1 MSIRTDDGSAPAP
14 ERATPRHATEEAL
27 PLAGELREGAAGAA
41 RGAGSAVLLT
51 AVVTAGAPGW
61 ASYTVKPGDTLWQ
74 IARQHHTSVSALVKA
89 NGLRADG
96 SLVVAGTTLRIPPAA
111 GATGGAPAKQSPQ
124 KPTVRTAPVLHTVVA
139 GDTLWDLARAHRT
152 TVKVLRETNHL
163 RSDVLQL
170 GTVLRVGTRT
180 VTAAKPTS
188 KPAAK
193 PAKQDGA
200 TSFAGR
206 TYPSATVAAAARN
219 RARLAAMSLPSREQ
233 TKALIVRTAR
243 ARGVDPALA
252 LAIAWQESGWSMR
265 HVSVANAIGVM
276 QVVPSTG
283 QWVSSLVGRPL
294 DLLDPEDNVL
304 AGVVL
309 LQVLSAQTHDAH
321 QVVAGYY
328 QGLASVRARGMYDDT
343 KRYVA
348 NVLALKARFG
358 G

>member
-1 MSIRTDDGSAPAP
+1 MSIRTDDGPTTSR
-14 ERATPRHATEEAL
+14 ERAATPRHASEEAL

-74 IARQHHTSVSALVKA
+74 IAQRHHTSVSALVKA

-96 SLVVAGTTLRIPPAA
+96 DLVVAGTTLRVPAA
-111 GATGGAPAKQSPQ
+111 SGGAQAPRPTPAKPAT
-124 KPTVRTAPVLHTVVA
+124 KTAPVLHTVVA
-139 GDTLWDLARAHRT
+139 GDTLWDLAKANRT
-152 TVKVLRETNHL
+152 SVKALREANHL

-170 GTVLRVGTRT
+170 GTVLRVGTKT
-180 VTAAKPTS
+180 VTVSPKASP
-188 KPAAK
+188 KPA
-193 PAKQDGA
+193 PATQQSSA
-200 TSFAGR
+200 TTFEGR
-206 TYPSATVAAAARN
+206 TYPTATLQSAARN
-219 RARLAAMSLPSREQ
+219 RARLAAMSLPSQEQ
-233 TKALIVRTAR
+233 TKALIARTAR

-252 LAIAWQESGWSMR
+252 LAIAWQESGWNMR
-265 HVSVANAIGVM
+265 HVSVANAIGAM

-283 QWVSSLVGRPL
+283 QWVSGIVGRPL
-294 DLLDPEDNVL
+294 NLLDPEDNVL

-309 LQVLSAQTHDAH
+309 LQVLGAQTHDPR

-328 QGLASVRARGMYDDT
+328 QGLASVRAHGMYDDT

-348 NVLALKARFG
+348 NVLALKARFAG
-358 G
+358 

>member
-1 MSIRTDDGSAPAP
+1 
-14 ERATPRHATEEAL
+14 
-27 PLAGELREGAAGAA
+27 ELREGAAGAA

-74 IARQHHTSVSALVKA
+74 IAKEHRTSVSALVKA
-89 NGLRADG
+89 NGLRSDG
-96 SLVVAGTTLRIPPAA
+96 NLVVAGTTLRIPSASGSAPTDHRSAQHTPA
-111 GATGGAPAKQSPQ
+111 TK
-124 KPTVRTAPVLHTVVA
+124 TAPVLHTVVA
-139 GDTLWDLARAHRT
+139 GDTLWDLAKTHRT
-152 TVKVLRETNHL
+152 TVKALRETNHL

-170 GTVLRVGTRT
+170 GTVLRVGTKT
-180 VTAAKPTS
+180 VTVTPKPS
-188 KPAAK
+188 PKPA
-193 PAKQDGA
+193 QQSSA
-200 TSFAGR
+200 TSFEGR
-206 TYPSATVAAAARN
+206 TYPAATLQSAARN
-219 RARLAAMSLPSREQ
+219 RDRLAAMSLPSREQ

-243 ARGVDPALA
+243 ARGVDPSLA

-283 QWVSSLVGRPL
+283 QWVSSIVGRQL
-294 DLLDPEDNVL
+294 DLLDPADNVL

-309 LQVLSAQTHDAH
+309 LQVLSAQTHDAT

-328 QGLASVRARGMYDDT
+328 QGLASVRSRGMYDDT

-348 NVLALKARFG
+348 NVLALKARFAG
-358 G
+358 